1 MEYVIYTEAIDDYGR
16 GRTHKY
22 KLLKN
27 AKKKW
32 SDMFGDSFERGSS
45 YYTANDGVV
54 IATINVV
61 PHDALK
67 LREAEKEITGR
78 DPYADYLSIEEP
90 PIGWTE

>member
-32 SDMFGDSFERGSS
+32 SDMFGDDFERGSG

-54 IATINVV
+54 IATISIV
-61 PHDALK
+61 PHDPWK
-67 LREAEKEITGR
+67 LIEAEKEITGR
-78 DPYADYLSIEEP
+78 SPYADF
-90 PIGWTE
+90 G